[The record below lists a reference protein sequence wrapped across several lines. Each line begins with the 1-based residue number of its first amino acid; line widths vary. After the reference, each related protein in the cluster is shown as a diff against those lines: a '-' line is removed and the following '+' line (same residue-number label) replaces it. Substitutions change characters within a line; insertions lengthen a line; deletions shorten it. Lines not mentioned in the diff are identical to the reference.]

1 MTTAPASAD
10 TAPEPDSAA
19 AKSSPLSRLSGAFV
33 REAGAIAAMIR
44 RSPEWAVIVFA
55 WIAAGFIPAF
65 WYMGEDHWWS
75 ETTSPLF
82 FQPFVPVLCAALLWQ
97 DREKLLAAWQQ
108 TSRSKRRG
116 SPWLLWLGCAVI
128 LISHLIHVLTVAAI
142 GLVIVA
148 AGVVYLAYGVNVL
161 KASRRAL
168 LFGLLIIP
176 PPATAISRSAQII
189 GGQLWKIITIGL
201 QKAGKVC
208 AMTPGLGSVNFQMN
222 GQVYEIAY
230 TQVTVIV
237 FTAVALLFVAVWR
250 RERFGKALILMASGA
265 LLATLLLALVPLTVL
280 LLPVS
285 PITNTLVNM
294 HPIFLS
300 VVATTIP
307 VLVIRR
313 LRAWSSTLSQ
323 GSRALGKMGQAAQKA
338 TDKAL
343 SGGASRMDGSV
354 GRAGR
359 GVNRGFEAVMDR
371 IGAALAKPF
380 KRKKRDRW

>member
-1 MTTAPASAD
+1 MTTASSDTAASPDIPTPPASLQ
-10 TAPEPDSAA
+10 E
-19 AKSSPLSRLSGAFV
+19 RLRGNAV
-33 REAGAIAAMIR
+33 AEAGAIVSVFR

-75 ETTSPLF
+75 ETNSPLF
-82 FQPFVPVLCAALLWQ
+82 FQPFVPLLCAALLWQ
-97 DREKLLAAWQQ
+97 DREHLREAWNQ

-116 SPWLLWLGCAVI
+116 SPWLLYLGCAVI
-128 LISHLIHVLTVAAI
+128 LVSHLIHVLTVAAV
-142 GLVIVA
+142 GLVLVG
-148 AGVVYLAYGVNVL
+148 AGVVFRAYGWNVL

-168 LFGLLIIP
+168 LFGLLLIP
-176 PPATAISRSAQII
+176 PPATAVSRVTQII
-189 GGQLWKIITIGL
+189 GGQVWKIVTIGL
-201 QKAGKVC
+201 QKVGKVC
-208 AMTPGLGSVNFQMN
+208 SMTPGLGSANFQIG
-222 GQVYEIAY
+222 GQLYEVAY
-230 TQVTVIV
+230 TQSAVIV
-237 FTAVALLFVAVWR
+237 WTAVALLFVAVWR

-265 LLATLLLALVPLTVL
+265 LLATLLLILVPFVIL

-285 PITNTLVNM
+285 PLTNGLLNL
-294 HPIFLS
+294 HPVFLG
-300 VVATTIP
+300 VVATAIP

-313 LRAWSSTLSQ
+313 LRAWSNTLSE

-359 GVNRGFEAVMDR
+359 GVNRGFESVMDR
-371 IGAALAKPF
+371 IGAAIAKPF
-380 KRKKRDRW
+380 KRKNRNRW